1 MSAFVRKVAEGS
13 KLCLLKASGYIPSQT
28 VRNAGYRAC
37 GMAIGRGTVIYHG
50 CEIRAPG
57 NVRVGSW
64 TSIGDHA
71 ILDGRGGLTIGDSV
85 NFSTGV
91 WVWTAEHGVNDP
103 GFAYSA
109 APVVIEDYAWISCR
123 AVILPG
129 VTVGR
134 GAVVAA
140 GAVVTK
146 SVAPYDIVGGVPAK
160 AIGRRST
167 DLDYKLTSGL
177 AFW

>member
-1 MSAFVRKVAEGS
+1 MSATREGA
-13 KLCLLKASGYIPSQT
+13 KLCLLKALGYVPSQAL
-28 VRNAGYRAC
+28 RHAGYRAS
-37 GMAIGRGTVIYHG
+37 GMRIGPGTVIYHG
-50 CEIRAPG
+50 CEVRAPRA
-57 NVRVGSW
+57 VRIGAH

-91 WVWTAEHGVNDP
+91 WVWTAEHDVNAVD
-103 GFAYSA
+103 FAYTS
-109 APVVIEDYAWISCR
+109 APVVIEDYAWVSCR

-129 VTVGR
+129 VTVGK

-160 AIGRRST
+160 KIGERSR
-167 DLDYKLTSGL
+167 DLSYHAGPGYP
-177 AFW
+177 FW

>member
-1 MSAFVRKVAEGS
+1 MFREGA
-13 KLCLLKASGYIPSQT
+13 KLYLLKLAGWIPVQSLRTSIYRNSGM
-28 VRNAGYRAC
+28 G
-37 GMAIGRGTVIYHG
+37 IGVGTIIYHG
-50 CEIRAPG
+50 CEVRAP
-57 NVRVGSW
+57 RAIQIGSW
-64 TSIGDHA
+64 TSIGDGC

-91 WVWTAEHGVNDP
+91 WVWTAEHNVNDP
-103 GFAYSA
+103 GFATTS
-109 APVVIEDYAWISCR
+109 APVAIEDHAWVSCR

-129 VTVGR
+129 VTIGR

-146 SVAPYDIVGGVPAK
+146 SVEPFDIVGGVPAK
-160 AIGRRST
+160 RIGRRST
-167 DLDYKLTSGL
+167 DLHYKLSSCY